1 MLRTSLPGP
10 RPATV
15 RFGMSA
21 LLVAASLLV
30 ATLSLAACSGPAA
43 TPAAPASDG
52 SLGDVS
58 LGAAIPESTPPPDGS
73 GAPDFNGVD
82 VTNGDP
88 ISLSQYRGTT
98 VLLNFVNYGC
108 SASLNDIVSK
118 QLLIIK
124 DLANQRDDFAPLS
137 VFCGCCPPEV
147 LRDFAEENNFE
158 WSWLL
163 DLDNAILTQ
172 YYDYLVQYGYPTL
185 VLIDKDQRVIEVA
198 GYTDLDTLNAM
209 IDGLSQY

>member
-1 MLRTSLPGP
+1 MLNARLPGP
-10 RPATV
+10 GTATV

-21 LLVAASLLV
+21 LLVGASLLM
-30 ATLSLAACSGPAA
+30 ATLFLAACSGSAA
-43 TPAAPASDG
+43 TTTAPASDS
-52 SLGDVS
+52 SLGGVS

-73 GAPDFNGVD
+73 GAPDFSGVD
-82 VTNGDP
+82 VMTGDP

-108 SASLNDIVSK
+108 SASLNQIVGD
-118 QLLIIK
+118 QLLVIK
-124 DLANQRDDFAPLS
+124 ALADQRDDFAPLS

-147 LRDFAEENNFE
+147 LRDFAEQNNFE

-163 DLDNAILTQ
+163 DLDNAILRQ

-198 GYTDLDTLNAM
+198 GYTDLDTLDAM

>member
-1 MLRTSLPGP
+1 
-10 RPATV
+10 
-15 RFGMSA
+15 MSA
-21 LLVAASLLV
+21 LLVGASLLI
-30 ATLSLAACSGPAA
+30 ATLFLAACSGSAA
-43 TPAAPASDG
+43 TTTAPASDS

-82 VTNGDP
+82 VMTGDP

-108 SASLNDIVSK
+108 SASLNQIVGD
-118 QLLIIK
+118 QLLVIK
-124 DLANQRDDFAPLS
+124 ALADQRDDFAPLS

-147 LRDFAEENNFE
+147 LRDFAEQNSFE

-163 DLDNAILTQ
+163 DLDNEILRQ

-198 GYTDLDTLNAM
+198 GYTDLDTLDAM

>member
-1 MLRTSLPGP
+1 MLSTRLPGP
-10 RPATV
+10 RTATV
-15 RFGMSA
+15 RLGMSA
-21 LLVAASLLV
+21 LLVGTSLLI
-30 ATLSLAACSGPAA
+30 ATLSLAACSGSAA
-43 TPAAPASDG
+43 TTAAPASDS

-58 LGAAIPESTPPPDGS
+58 LGASIPESAPPPDGS
-73 GAPDFNGVD
+73 SALDFNGVD
-82 VTNGDP
+82 VMTGDP

-108 SASLNDIVSK
+108 SASLNEIVSE
-118 QLLIIK
+118 QLLVIK

-147 LRDFAEENNFE
+147 LRDFAEQNNFE

-163 DLDNAILTQ
+163 DLDNEILRQ

-198 GYTDLDTLNAM
+198 GYTDLDTLDAM

>member
-1 MLRTSLPGP
+1 MLSARLSGP
-10 RPATV
+10 RTATV

-21 LLVAASLLV
+21 LLVGASLLI
-30 ATLSLAACSGPAA
+30 ATLFLAACSGSAA
-43 TPAAPASDG
+43 TTTAPASDS

-82 VTNGDP
+82 VMTGDP

-108 SASLNDIVSK
+108 SASLNQIVGD
-118 QLLIIK
+118 QLLVIK
-124 DLANQRDDFAPLS
+124 ALADQRDDFAPLS

-147 LRDFAEENNFE
+147 LRDFAEQNSFE

-163 DLDNAILTQ
+163 DLDNEILRQ

>member
-10 RPATV
+10 KSATV
-15 RFGMSA
+15 RFGISA
-21 LLVAASLLV
+21 LLVGASLLI
-30 ATLSLAACSGPAA
+30 ASLFLAACSGSATTTTTSTSDSSLGEVSLDAA
-43 TPAAPASDG
+43 ISESASQLDG
-52 SLGDVS
+52 SSAL
-58 LGAAIPESTPPPDGS
+58 
-73 GAPDFNGVD
+73 DFEGVD
-82 VTNGDP
+82 VMTNEP
-88 ISLSQYRGTT
+88 ISLSDYRGTP

-108 SASLNDIVSK
+108 SASLNEIVSD
-118 QLLIIK
+118 QLLLIK
-124 DLANQRDDFAPLS
+124 DLAEQRDDFAPLS

-147 LRDFAEENNFE
+147 LRDFAEENNFQ